1 MQYSPFDSSPKILDM
16 EKYNGRVNI
25 AEVENPETRFSM
37 FEKTAIK
44 NKATE
49 YRDPLGNDTEN
60 TVLSQLFFS
69 SENIQIIQNGI
80 KAGVY
85 NRSNRE
91 YILPNQNLDELKIIM
106 RSIFLQYAK
115 YRSENITGQI
125 EELNKLVL
133 DYAIPYCYNESVAY
147 LKYIRDQSSLAVPLE
162 REKPL
167 DRDFKELEQ
176 KPWF

>member
-1 MQYSPFDSSPKILDM
+1 MQYSSFDSSSKILDM

-25 AEVENPETRFSM
+25 AIIENPETLFSM
-37 FEKTAIK
+37 FEKNTIK
-44 NKATE
+44 NKATD
-49 YRDPLGNDTEN
+49 YRDPLGNTTEN

-69 SENIQIIQNGI
+69 SKNIQIIQNGI

-85 NRSNRE
+85 NKSNKE
-91 YILPNQNLDELKIIM
+91 YILPNQNVDELKIIM
-106 RSIFLQYAK
+106 RSIFLQYVK
-115 YRSENITGQI
+115 YKSENITEQI

-133 DYAIPYCYNESVAY
+133 DYAIPYCYNESIAY
-147 LKYIRDQSSLAVPLE
+147 LKYIRDQSTLVVPLE
-162 REKPL
+162 REKPI